1 MTFDEVRALVGEG
14 KYTEALVLLEQLHR
28 DWHDSPRE
36 HVLIHWWQAKIAWR
50 CQRYRRA
57 AWEMFALIFAAP
69 TSLVQKYFGLVRKN
83 L

>member
-1 MTFDEVRALVGEG
+1 MTFQKVREQYDAGDDKAAL
-14 KYTEALVLLEQLHR
+14 ALLEQLHHE
-28 DWHDSPRE
+28 WHDSPRE
-36 HVLIHWWQAKIAWR
+36 HVLIHWWQARIAWR

-83 L
+83 I